1 MYQVS
6 LIAKKY
12 LKLNRGREFNII
24 IVKNIE
30 RRFMDVLKF
39 GVIKKLISVY
49 ATPKMITSTVK
60 PKDFYGTTMLP

>member
-1 MYQVS
+1 MYQVN

-39 GVIKKLISVY
+39 DVIKKLISIY
-49 ATPKMITSTVK
+49 DTPKMITSTVK
-60 PKDFYGTTMLP
+60 PKAFYGTTMLP

>member
-39 GVIKKLISVY
+39 DVIKKLISIY
-49 ATPKMITSTVK
+49 DTPKMITSTVK
-60 PKDFYGTTMLP
+60 PKAFYGTTMLP

>member
-24 IVKNIE
+24 IVKKIE

-39 GVIKKLISVY
+39 DVIKKLISIY
-49 ATPKMITSTVK
+49 DTPKMITSTVK
-60 PKDFYGTTMLP
+60 PKAFYGTTMLP